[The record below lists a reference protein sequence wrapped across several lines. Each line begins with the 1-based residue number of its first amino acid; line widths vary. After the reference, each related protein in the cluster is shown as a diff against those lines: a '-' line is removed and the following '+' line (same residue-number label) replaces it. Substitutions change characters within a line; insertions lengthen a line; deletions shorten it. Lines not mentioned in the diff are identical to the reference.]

1 MKEPSHGK
9 AVTRRF
15 SRSSGINVRSTESG
29 LSHPARAAG
38 RMTYI
43 PAHPVEM
50 VLDFVERAAPAREA
64 GQIPIGV
71 IQQVVGEMRADHT
84 GYA

>member
-1 MKEPSHGK
+1 
-9 AVTRRF
+9 
-15 SRSSGINVRSTESG
+15 
-29 LSHPARAAG
+29 
-38 RMTYI
+38 MTYI